1 MFRFS
6 SVLKIILSK
15 QQKAFYVESYF
26 SNESNNNSAARV
38 SSSLWCPSQGLW
50 GYLKA
55 EVYKDRP
62 RTLEELKHN
71 IRREIGRLPIEML
84 EKLERNFRNRVHQC
98 IENGGRH
105 LNGVLFETT

>member
-1 MFRFS
+1 MSLIVTVQRAFRLRYG
-6 SVLKIILSK
+6 VLG
-15 QQKAFYVESYF
+15 V
-26 SNESNNNSAARV
+26 
-38 SSSLWCPSQGLW
+38 LW

-71 IRREIGRLPIEML
+71 ILPEIGRLPIAML
-84 EKLERNFRNRVHQC
+84 ETVERNFRNHLHHC